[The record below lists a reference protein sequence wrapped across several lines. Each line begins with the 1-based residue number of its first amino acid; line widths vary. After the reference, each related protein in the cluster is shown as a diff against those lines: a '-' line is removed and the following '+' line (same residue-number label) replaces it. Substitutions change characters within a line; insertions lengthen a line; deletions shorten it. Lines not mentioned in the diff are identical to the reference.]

1 MKVSLPGFSYN
12 LCTGVRKMARIVH
25 TFWTCAVAVLKV
37 LFICLPHRR
46 KTSLGYVL
54 VFVAEMLNV
63 ILESKSLESKS

>member
-1 MKVSLPGFSYN
+1 
-12 LCTGVRKMARIVH
+12 MARIVH

-54 VFVAEMLNV
+54 VFIAEMLNV